1 MSTQIHI
8 KKITAINCYELS
20 PSFDSR
26 KHTHDAWEL
35 FYSDSGTMNVCYEGS
50 EPFTLK
56 AGEILLHKP
65 MIPHVTVCDG
75 KHSAVFFNVIFKSA
89 SPALEMLS
97 GRPIAVPEKLTPLIS
112 EIIKEAR
119 SNYVFSVQPIK
130 KASDAPIG
138 GEQMFKSYLEM
149 FLIHILRCCKVKN
162 ENRRQGSGNN
172 VPEDDV
178 YRFLSEN
185 ICSGLTLDDICEHFH
200 FGKTHISVSFK
211 KKFGLSII
219 DCYLNLKINE
229 AKRLLREEGLTIR
242 EISERL
248 CFDSPEYFSRCF
260 KKRTGHTPKSY
271 KTLLI
276 DGKIEKK

>member
-26 KHTHDAWEL
+26 THTHDAWEL
-35 FYSDSGTMNVCYEGS
+35 FYSDSGSMNVCYEGC
-50 EPFTLK
+50 EPFNLK

-75 KHSAVFFNVIFKSA
+75 KHSAVFFNVIFKSS
-89 SPALEMLS
+89 SPVLETLS
-97 GRPIAVPEKLTPLIS
+97 GHPISVPERLIPFIS

-119 SNYVFSVQPIK
+119 SNYVFSVQPIMK
-130 KASDAPIG
+130 NSDAPIG
-138 GEQMFKSYLEM
+138 GEQMLRGYLEL

-162 ENRRQGSGNN
+162 EDRRHLSENN

-185 ICSGLTLDDICEHFH
+185 IYSKLTLDDICEHFH
-200 FGKTHISVSFK
+200 FGKTHISVGFK
-211 KKFGLSII
+211 KKFGISII
-219 DCYLNLKINE
+219 DCYLNLKISE

-242 EISERL
+242 EVSERL

-260 KKRTGHTPKSY
+260 KKRTGHTPKAY
-271 KTLLI
+271 KALLI
-276 DGKIEKK
+276 EGKIEKK